1 MVKKDRSIIVNKTY
15 LMKMLPLL
23 YQNHL
28 KNQLSESQLLFLNL
42 LINVMQKI
50 KEVSLEKIAAALPI
64 PILFDSRRKKIQR
77 FLSWPIW
84 NIQSIWLTIIESW
97 LAQKFVT
104 NQTIYLAIDRTNW
117 KQKNLLMIS
126 IIYDKRAMTVYFELL
141 PKLGSSSFAEQT
153 KVFSQVLK
161 LFKSYRTVVLG
172 DREFCSVKLANW
184 LREQDVE
191 FCLRLKKNEFIELFN
206 KVWCQLDDIG
216 LRPGISFFI
225 ENVKVTKNQALKFIG
240 FNIAG
245 KWQKKYKGYTTPEG
259 WFILTNMSSSEAAIQ
274 AYKQRFNIEEMFRDF
289 QSGGYNLESTNIEGL
304 RFISLV
310 LILSFAYCYATF
322 SGEIIKHK
330 GIQKYIGRV
339 KEYGRIYRR
348 HSSFYIGLYG
358 QSWVSFRDDCWDLV
372 QDLMRLS
379 LHKLEHYLR
388 GIRAMNLIYSS
399 F

>member
-1 MVKKDRSIIVNKTY
+1 MVKKDRSAIVNKTY

-28 KNQLSESQLLFLNL
+28 KNQLEESQLIFLNL
-42 LINVMQKI
+42 LIKI
-50 KEVSLEKIAAALPI
+50 LQEIKQVSIEKIATALPI
-64 PILFDSRRKKIQR
+64 PILFNSRRKKIQR
-77 FLSWPIW
+77 FLSLPTW
-84 NIQSIWLTIIESW
+84 NIQSIWFPIIQAW
-97 LAQKFVT
+97 LSQNFD
-104 NQTIYLAIDRTNW
+104 QDQPIYLAIDRTSW

-126 IIYDKRAMTVYFELL
+126 IIYDKRAIPVYFELL
-141 PKLGSSSFAEQT
+141 PKLGASSFAEQT
-153 KVFSQVLK
+153 KAFSQVLE
-161 LFKSYRTVVLG
+161 LFNSYRTVVLG

-191 FCLRLKKNEFIELFN
+191 FCLRLKKNEFIKFSN
-206 KVWCQLDDIG
+206 NVWCQLDDLG
-216 LRPGISFFI
+216 LKPGISFFI
-225 ENVKVTKNQALKFIG
+225 ENVKVTKNKNLKFRG

-245 KWQKKYKGYTTPEG
+245 KWQKKYKGSTTPEG
-259 WFILTNMSSSEAAIQ
+259 WFILTNMSSSLSAIQ

-289 QSGGYNLESTNIEGL
+289 KSGGYNLEETNVEGL

-322 SGEIIKHK
+322 SGKIIKQK
-330 GIQKYIGRV
+330 GLQKYINRV
-339 KEYGRIYRR
+339 KEYGRIPRR

-358 QSWVSFRDDCWDLV
+358 QTWVKFRDDCWDLV

-388 GIRAMNLIYSS
+388 GIRAMNLIQSC